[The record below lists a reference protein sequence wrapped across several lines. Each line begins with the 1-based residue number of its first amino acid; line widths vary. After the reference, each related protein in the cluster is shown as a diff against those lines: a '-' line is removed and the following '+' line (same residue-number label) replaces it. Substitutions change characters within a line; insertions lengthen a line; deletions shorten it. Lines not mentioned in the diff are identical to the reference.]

1 MFKWWSWPSM
11 DGWMDGL
18 MSDCGK
24 EEECEESGWSPHE
37 VPSIRLQSCWEYF
50 RVPSSPTLYLL
61 TASFG
66 PLRQFVDRR
75 LFSSHTVV
83 VVVSWS
89 VICKNAGRFCFGWCS
104 HKYNMPKSYYE
115 AGQQKQNMINY
126 HYKSTCTRLQA
137 MHLFVPGAAAATKLP
152 APEEG
157 ICKVL

>member
-1 MFKWWSWPSM
+1 MAKKKNPRNQADLHMRFHRSVV
-11 DGWMDGL
+11 GNIFG
-18 MSDCGK
+18 
-24 EEECEESGWSPHE
+24 
-37 VPSIRLQSCWEYF
+37 
-50 RVPSSPTLYLL
+50 VPSSPTLYLL

-89 VICKNAGRFCFGWCS
+89 VICKNAERFCFGWCS

-137 MHLFVPGAAAATKLP
+137 MPSPRSRSSSSHQLP
-152 APEEG
+152 SPEQR